1 MTLQRLLHQ
10 AQTSHQA
17 GRLAEAEGLYRQV
30 LAQVPPN
37 FQLQHV
43 LALVQFQQ
51 QRHGEALAS
60 VTAALAINPE
70 ASESLAL
77 KGALLAATGQ
87 GDQALALFDRALAL
101 KPDLPDAL
109 YNRALLLTEMNRPAE
124 AVTDF
129 DRLLALTPGQ
139 VEAWVNRGVA
149 LQQQGKLTD
158 AIASYDRAIGLAP
171 CHMHAWRNRG
181 TALLTLG
188 RFADALISFDKVL
201 ALTPRQAS
209 AWLGRGRAQ
218 MGLQRFEDALESYDI
233 ALEIAPGDATALE
246 QRTVLRDT
254 IKLLGD
260 IPPGADA
267 LEIWQDRGAVFQI
280 TQRFAEA
287 VTALD
292 KVLALD
298 PRNATA
304 LMRKGAVL
312 CEARR
317 VAEGMEVYRHHAEIA
332 FASESV
338 TVDDDPPHKQRHD
351 AEQRAWLAARGI
363 NDDGFRLEPGARLDG
378 PAVNPANA
386 GEIARR
392 WRETDPPVV
401 VIDNLLTE
409 EALEGLRR
417 FCRGSTMW
425 RRPYKNG
432 YLGAMPE
439 TGFACP
445 LLAQIADEL
454 RDVFPT
460 VIGDHG
466 LRRTWG
472 FKYDSSLTGIPM
484 HADQAAVNVNFWI
497 APDDASLDPGSGGL
511 VVWDVKAPR
520 DWDFARYNTDEAAIR
535 AFLAGKNAKPIVVP
549 HRANRAVIFDSD
561 LFHETDKIVFKDG
574 YENRRINITMLY
586 GRRAY
591 YGG

>member
-1 MTLQRLLHQ
+1 MTLQTLLHQ
-10 AQTSHQA
+10 AQSLHQA

-30 LAQVPPN
+30 LCQVPPN
-37 FQLQHV
+37 FRLQHL

-60 VTAALAINPE
+60 VAAALAINPE

-77 KGALLAATGQ
+77 KGALLAATGR
-87 GDQALALFDRALAL
+87 GDDALILFGRALAL

-109 YNRALLLTEMNRPAE
+109 YNRALLLTQMNRPAE

-129 DRLLALTPGQ
+129 DRLLALAPAQ

-149 LQQQGKLTD
+149 LQQWGKLTD
-158 AIASYDRAIGLAP
+158 AIASYERAIGLVP
-171 CHMHAWRNRG
+171 DHMHAWLNRG
-181 TALLTLG
+181 TALLTMG
-188 RFADALISFDKVL
+188 RFADALASFDKVL
-201 ALTPRQAS
+201 AMAPRQAG

-218 MGLQRFEDALESYDI
+218 MGLQRFEEALESYDT
-233 ALEIAPGDATALE
+233 ALQIAPDDAAALE
-246 QRTVLRDT
+246 QRAALLET

-260 IPPGADA
+260 IPPGANA
-267 LEIWQDRGAVFQI
+267 LEVWQERGAVFQI

-287 VTALD
+287 LMALD

-298 PRNATA
+298 PVNATA

-317 VAEGMEVYRHHAEIA
+317 VAEGMQVYCHHADIA
-332 FASESV
+332 FSGKPV
-338 TVDDDPPHKQRHD
+338 TSGEDPPHKQRHD

-363 NDDGFRLEPGARLDG
+363 NDDGFRLEPGARIDG

-386 GEIARR
+386 KDIAAR
-392 WRETDPPVV
+392 WSQTDPPVV

-417 FCRGSTMW
+417 FCWGSTMW

-454 RDVFPT
+454 REVFPT

-497 APDDASLDPGSGGL
+497 APDDANRDPGSGGL

-535 AFLAGKNAKPIVVP
+535 AFLAGKNARPIVVP

>member
-1 MTLQRLLHQ
+1 MTLQTLLQ
-10 AQTSHQA
+10 EAQSLHQA

-37 FQLQHV
+37 FQLQHL

-51 QRHGEALAS
+51 QRHGDALAS
-60 VTAALAINPE
+60 VAAALAINPE

-77 KGALLAATGQ
+77 KGALLAASGR
-87 GDQALALFDRALAL
+87 GEDALILFGRALAL

-109 YNRALLLTEMNRPAE
+109 YNRALLLTQMNRPAE

-129 DRLLALTPGQ
+129 DRLLALAPAQ

-149 LQQQGKLTD
+149 LQQWGKLTD
-158 AIASYDRAIGLAP
+158 AIASYDRAIALVPG
-171 CHMHAWRNRG
+171 HMHAWLNRG
-181 TALLTLG
+181 TALQALG
-188 RFADALISFDKVL
+188 RFADALASFDKVVAL
-201 ALTPRQAS
+201 APRQAG
-209 AWLGRGRAQ
+209 AWIGRGRAQ
-218 MGLQRFEDALESYDI
+218 MGLQRFEEALESYDT
-233 ALEIAPGDATALE
+233 ALEIVPGDAPALE
-246 QRTVLRDT
+246 QRAALLET

-267 LEIWQDRGAVFQI
+267 LEVWQERGAVFQI

-287 VTALD
+287 VMALD

-298 PRNATA
+298 PLNSTA

-317 VAEGMEVYRHHAEIA
+317 VTEGMEVYRHHAD
-332 FASESV
+332 V
-338 TVDDDPPHKQRHD
+338 TLAGKPVTSGEDPPHKQRHD

-363 NDDGFRLEPGARLDG
+363 NDGGFRLEPGARIDG

-386 GEIARR
+386 KDIARR
-392 WRETDPPVV
+392 WGETDPPVV

-409 EALEGLRR
+409 EALNGLRR
-417 FCRGSTMW
+417 FCWGSAMW

-454 RDVFPT
+454 REVFPT

-497 APDDASLDPGSGGL
+497 APNDANLDVNSGGL
-511 VVWDVKAPR
+511 VVWDIKAPR

-574 YENRRINITMLY
+574 YENRRINVTMLY

>member
-1 MTLQRLLHQ
+1 MTLQTLLHQ

-17 GRLAEAEGLYRQV
+17 GRLAEAEGLYRRV

-37 FQLQHV
+37 FQLQHL

-60 VTAALAINPE
+60 VTTALAINPK

-77 KGALLAATGQ
+77 KGAVLAATGQ
-87 GDQALALFDRALAL
+87 SDDALTLFGRALAL

-109 YNRALLLTEMNRPAE
+109 YNRALLLTRMNRPAD
-124 AVTDF
+124 AVADF
-129 DRLLALTPGQ
+129 DRLLALAPAQ
-139 VEAWVNRGVA
+139 VEAWVTRGVA

-158 AIASYDRAIGLAP
+158 AVASYDRAIGLVAD
-171 CHMHAWRNRG
+171 HMRAWLNRG

-188 RFADALISFDKVL
+188 RFADALASFDKVL

-209 AWLGRGRAQ
+209 AWVGRGRAL
-218 MGLQRFEDALESYDI
+218 MGLQRFEEALESYDA
-233 ALEIAPGDATALE
+233 ALEIAPGDAAALE
-246 QRTVLRDT
+246 QRAALQDT

-260 IPPGADA
+260 IPPGANA
-267 LEIWQDRGAVFQI
+267 LDVWQERSALFQI
-280 TQRFAEA
+280 TQRFGEA
-287 VTALD
+287 LMALD
-292 KVLALD
+292 KVLTLD
-298 PRNATA
+298 PHNVTA

-317 VAEGMEVYRHHAEIA
+317 VAEGMEIYRHHAD
-332 FASESV
+332 V
-338 TVDDDPPHKQRHD
+338 TLAGKPVTSNEDPPHKQRHD
-351 AEQRAWLAARGI
+351 AEQRAWLAAHGI
-363 NDDGFRLEPGARLDG
+363 NEDGFRMEPGARIDG

-386 GEIARR
+386 KDIAAR
-392 WRETDPPVV
+392 WSQTDPPVV
-401 VIDNLLTE
+401 VIDNLLTQ
-409 EALEGLRR
+409 EALESLRR
-417 FCRGSTMW
+417 FCWGSTIW

-497 APDDASLDPGSGGL
+497 APDDANQDPSSGGL

-535 AFLAGKNAKPIVVP
+535 AFLAEKNAKPIVVP
-549 HRANRAVIFDSD
+549 HRTNRAVIFDSD
-561 LFHETDKIVFKDG
+561 LFHETDKIVFKEG
-574 YENRRINITMLY
+574 YENRRINVTMLY